1 MFHKELG
8 PDRIQDWTCVWQT
21 GVESEA
27 GLVQAFLQNRG
38 FDSRILS
45 KKDSA
50 YTVNFGDLSAIF
62 IYVPDAEAA
71 EALQAIEEWE
81 KGEIAGF
88 PGEDGNDQNGDQA
101 YGANEK
107 DTDDDGTD
115 EDKTG
120 NRE

>member
-8 PDRIQDWTCVWQT
+8 PDHIQDWTCVWKT

-27 GLVQAFLQNRG
+27 GLVRAFLQNRG

-62 IYVPDAEAA
+62 VYVPEAEAS
-71 EALQAIEEWE
+71 EAKKAIEEWE
-81 KGEIAGF
+81 KGEIADF
-88 PGEDGNDQNGDQA
+88 P
-101 YGANEK
+101 
-107 DTDDDGTD
+107 D
-115 EDKTG
+115 EDDEAGDNAHEKG
-120 NRE
+120 A